1 MKKLITSLMVAT
13 LIAAPIG
20 CGGGPGSSGGN
31 PGGDG
36 TTVKDGKKTKASGSD
51 ADPDT
56 GKVHSTKDILDEM
69 GPGGKADPDAPAA
82 APAPAEKKK

>member
-20 CGGGPGSSGGN
+20 CGGGPGSSGEN

-36 TTVKDGKKTKASGSD
+36 ATVKDGMTTKASGSD
-51 ADPDT
+51 ADPTT

-69 GPGGKADPDAPAA
+69 GPGGEADPDAIAPPPAQ
-82 APAPAEKKK
+82 KKK